1 MEERQINKFLRRKFS
16 GIGWMLLCYY
26 GILNLMVVVAVVTDM
41 LGQMIRS
48 LSVEAGMG
56 WDSDALLDNAWGYIC
71 AIAVGAVILQGW
83 KGSDYFRE
91 LFTRRNRPMQTGDFV
106 ALLSLC
112 IGIQLLN
119 SLWIGLLEAL
129 LNGFGLSVM
138 ETMDSVSGS
147 ADTISMFVYMGIL
160 APLSEEILFRGVVLD
175 ALRPYGKR
183 FAILGSAVLFGLFH
197 GNLLQTPY
205 AFLVGLVLGYV
216 TVEHSLIWAV
226 VLHLFNN
233 LVLADLLT
241 RLTENLP
248 VILQNM
254 FYFVIFGGFALASLV
269 VLGLRWREVRSYLQS
284 EWIDRRCLKCFFT
297 NSGVLALIAL
307 MAANMI
313 SLLFL

>member
-1 MEERQINKFLRRKFS
+1 MEEKQINKFLRRKFS

-48 LSVEAGMG
+48 LSVGAGMG

-91 LFTRRNRPMQTGDFV
+91 LFTRRKRPMQTGDFV

-183 FAILGSAVLFGLFH
+183 FAILGSAALFGLFH

-248 VILQNM
+248 VVLQNM

-269 VLGLRWREVRSYLQS
+269 ILGLRWREVRSYLQS